1 MERKFQELSEKTAIR
16 LIDSFAG
23 LFISI
28 QSLLVSQSYE
38 NLKKLEA
45 LLKRTEFSR
54 DNLSIIINT
63 FHVKYPDK
71 KIINEKQVL
80 MVADETHKMIKE
92 RIKDIVKR

>member
-45 LLKRTEFSR
+45 
-54 DNLSIIINT
+54 
-63 FHVKYPDK
+63 Y
-71 KIINEKQVL
+71 
-80 MVADETHKMIKE
+80 
-92 RIKDIVKR
+92 